1 MGAPPP
7 RKTKLETAAQQ
18 RDAWDRAGERLRLE
32 DEQAAALRKHADR
45 RSSMRTL
52 FEFRGRRWVIQP
64 LLVLALGG
72 AGYAVARLF
81 LH

>member
-1 MGAPPP
+1 MGAPPS
-7 RKTKLETAAQQ
+7 RKTESERQ
-18 RDAWDRAGERLRLE
+18 RDAWERAGERLRLE
-32 DEQAAALRKHADR
+32 DEQRAALRKHADR

-72 AGYAVARLF
+72 AAYALTRLF

>member
-1 MGAPPP
+1 MGEPPR
-7 RKTKLETAAQQ
+7 RKTKLEAQ
-18 RDAWDRAGERLRLE
+18 RDAWERAGERVRLE

-52 FEFRGRRWVIQP
+52 FELRGRRWVIQP

-72 AGYAVARLF
+72 AAYALTRLF
-81 LH
+81 IH